1 MDGLN
6 SLIVGDSCFQN
17 IRSMSFPVLNE
28 VVIGSDSF
36 KKVSD
41 VVLSEWIVL
50 RWFVEG
56 ILNRVQIG
64 SRSFI
69 ESKQLLIDNTPS
81 YAPLSVYISDES
93 FSSATKFILSHG
105 ESLSSLQLGNNTF
118 SVCEDFSITNP
129 TSIQSVVIGDNV
141 GGITTTFTL
150 NGVKR
155 FIVGSNSFS
164 DVTSFSLGDSIISFL
179 SYLKVHC

>member
-1 MDGLN
+1 M
-6 SLIVGDSCFQN
+6 
-17 IRSMSFPVLNE
+17 
-28 VVIGSDSF
+28 
-36 KKVSD
+36 
-41 VVLSEWIVL
+41 
-50 RWFVEG
+50 
-56 ILNRVQIG
+56 NRVQIG

-69 ESKQLLIDNTPS
+69 ESKQLSIDNTPS
-81 YAPLSVYISDES
+81 SSPLSVYISDES

-141 GGITTTFTL
+141 GGITNTLTL
-150 NGVKR
+150 NGVR
-155 FIVGSNSFS
+155 SFIVGSNSFS
-164 DVTSFSLGDSIISFL
+164 YVTSFSLGDSMISSL

>member
-1 MDGLN
+1 
-6 SLIVGDSCFQN
+6 
-17 IRSMSFPVLNE
+17 
-28 VVIGSDSF
+28 
-36 KKVSD
+36 
-41 VVLSEWIVL
+41 
-50 RWFVEG
+50 
-56 ILNRVQIG
+56 
-64 SRSFI
+64 
-69 ESKQLLIDNTPS
+69 
-81 YAPLSVYISDES
+81 
-93 FSSATKFILSHG
+93 
-105 ESLSSLQLGNNTF
+105 LSSLQLGNNTF

-164 DVTSFSLGDSIISFL
+164 DVTSFSLGDSIISSL